1 MDLKNNVGVVS
12 FYTDGSCSRDTK
24 RGGWGVVIVDNN
36 GNEKRYY
43 GGMKKTTSNQMELMG
58 IIFAMEYAIRNG
70 LNNINIYSDSQYSVF
85 SINYYMDRWIRN
97 GMEKADGD
105 PVKNQELFYLIN
117 ELKKELTFNLSW
129 IKGHSDNY
137 YNNLADTL
145 SVKYWDVCNEIECPD
160 AEMVDN
166 PCRIYVIEDTH
177 NFCGIGK

>member
-1 MDLKNNVGVVS
+1 MCDTCVCIANMNGSESEREVV
-12 FYTDGSCSRDTK
+12 K
-24 RGGWGVVIVDNN
+24 AIA
-36 GNEKRYY
+36 
-43 GGMKKTTSNQMELMG
+43 TSDAFEVLH
-58 IIFAMEYAIRNG
+58 
-70 LNNINIYSDSQYSVF
+70 
-85 SINYYMDRWIRN
+85 
-97 GMEKADGD
+97 
-105 PVKNQELFYLIN
+105 N

-145 SVKYWDVCNEIECPD
+145 SAKYWDVCNEIECPD